1 MITKNKKARSN
12 LGDQAKHMEYNGKL
26 QKLASEKNQVDLHEL
41 LERLSLLWGFSH
53 AVRAT
58 WAKT

>member
-1 MITKNKKARSN
+1 
-12 LGDQAKHMEYNGKL
+12 MEYDGKL